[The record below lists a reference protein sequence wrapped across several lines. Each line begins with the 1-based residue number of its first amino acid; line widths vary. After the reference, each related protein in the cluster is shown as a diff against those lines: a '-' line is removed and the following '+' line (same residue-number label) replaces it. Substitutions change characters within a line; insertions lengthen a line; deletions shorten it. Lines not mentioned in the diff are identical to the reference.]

1 MTLGGKIPPSRK
13 GIPHSPE
20 TIKKIKE
27 YLATDEAKIKSR
39 EAGRKGWQNKG
50 KWSDEEIS
58 KRTATRKTNNSYSTN
73 MSACHTADAIA
84 KRTKTRKIKGVVYNT
99 ASCHTS
105 ESKFKREKTKV
116 IKKINKIVEHY
127 GLAFSEDLLNRAR
140 KDEISNLSDQA
151 FAKYINED
159 DLIHLMMSHNSI

>member
-1 MTLGGKIPPSRK
+1 
-13 GIPHSPE
+13 
-20 TIKKIKE
+20 
-27 YLATDEAKIKSR
+27 
-39 EAGRKGWQNKG
+39 
-50 KWSDEEIS
+50 
-58 KRTATRKTNNSYSTN
+58 